1 MTNNLKNTEATQFR
15 SGYEAVEN
23 GKKGGQASGKTRALK
38 SIANKYGELKAPAK
52 VIAHLIDNDMVEAGY
67 EVSFDEAMIM
77 AQYMKTFKGDTRA
90 ARYISE
96 IKGEMIQKVAV
107 SNIDQSL
114 EEMNEYFGRQES
126 ANDTLTTE

>member
-1 MTNNLKNTEATQFR
+1 MANENNLIANSERTPNELREIT
-15 SGYEAVEN
+15 
-23 GKKGGQASGKTRALK
+23 KKGGHASGKTRALK

-126 ANDTLTTE
+126 ANDTFTTD

>member
-15 SGYEAVEN
+15 SGCEAVEN

-38 SIANKYGELKAPAK
+38 SIANKYGELKAPVK
-52 VIAHLIDNDMVEAGY
+52 VIAHLVENGMVEAGY

-107 SNIDQSL
+107 ANIDQSL
-114 EEMNEYFGRQES
+114 EELNEYFGRQES